1 MLPFELSA
9 DACSLKEGE
18 LRPCLVAEMIFSK
31 DGNKKSHRFL
41 RANMRSAAKLAYE
54 EAQAAIDGKPGGKA
68 GEILDTVL
76 RPLWGAYAAVS
87 KARDARSPLD
97 LDMPERRIMFSPEGQ
112 ITGITTKE
120 RLEAHR
126 LIEEFM
132 IQANV
137 AAAETLEQMQ
147 SPVVYRVHD
156 TPSEAKIAAFAEF
169 LQTLDMKWTVGERP
183 QTHKFN
189 KLLAEIRGGDYEG
202 MIQQM
207 VLRSQAQAIYSE
219 ENLGHLGLNLA
230 RYSHFTSPIRRYPDI
245 IAHRLLFGYQEGH
258 TMEQICQWNMEKLDA
273 ACKQSSKM
281 EVTASEAERASI
293 KYKQAEWMESQI
305 GKVFPGVISGLT
317 DFGMFVEIKEYK
329 CEGMIRLNRIEG
341 DHYEY
346 DSYLMAV
353 IGSKFFRQ
361 FKMGDEVQV
370 LVANANKISRMID
383 LELILDNNTNKKQ
396 HDRKRRN
403 FR

>member
-1 MLPFELSA
+1 LQEL
-9 DACSLKEGE
+9 K
-18 LRPCLVAEMIFSK
+18 
-31 DGNKKSHRFL
+31 RFL
-41 RANMRSAAKLAYE
+41 GKFGYHL
-54 EAQAAIDGKPGGKA
+54 QIDNDNVFRTSINEISKEVEGKPEQDLVRNMSIRSMAKA
-68 GEILDTVL
+68 
-76 RPLWGAYAAVS
+76 
-87 KARDARSPLD
+87 
-97 LDMPERRIMFSPEGQ
+97 
-112 ITGITTKE
+112 
-120 RLEAHR
+120 
-126 LIEEFM
+126 
-132 IQANV
+132 
-137 AAAETLEQMQ
+137 
-147 SPVVYRVHD
+147 VY
-156 TPSEAKIAAFAEF
+156 TPNKPSHFGLAF
-169 LQTLDMKWTVGERP
+169 Q
-183 QTHKFN
+183 H
-189 KLLAEIRGGDYEG
+189 
-202 MIQQM
+202 
-207 VLRSQAQAIYSE
+207 
-219 ENLGHLGLNLA
+219 
-230 RYSHFTSPIRRYPDI
+230 YSHFTSPIRRYPDI